1 MTAPSVADSLG
12 DNHRPSISNSRL
24 VEYNATPSLWVH
36 GAPKLPRTVGAARN
50 DVSVAVHEDDP
61 ARLDLS
67 GFVDPDEAVR
77 RACAGL
83 AEYTGTAREL
93 IGATGAMRVAHM
105 AFMGFVARARGLHE
119 AIAREIKNENPHA
132 VFILIRGMAE
142 LATLL
147 LYTNKY
153 PNYIETVVGIGSTK
167 FKRKSY
173 LAMFDALR
181 ERAPGLKAVYAEL
194 SDYSHMGPGGI
205 ANAVTPVDDECR
217 SIAWT
222 DIPHW
227 RSANDFRVACALT
240 EEVVEMVLEGLRE
253 FGRVHISEATTD
265 EIGIIGEHRPVAP
278 ADMDTLRTLEGDKS
292 VS

>member
-1 MTAPSVADSLG
+1 M
-12 DNHRPSISNSRL
+12 
-24 VEYNATPSLWVH
+24 
-36 GAPKLPRTVGAARN
+36 
-50 DVSVAVHEDDP
+50 
-61 ARLDLS
+61 LDLS
-67 GFVDPDEAVR
+67 GFVDPEEAVQ
-77 RACAGL
+77 RASAGL
-83 AEYTGTAREL
+83 TEYTDIARESMST
-93 IGATGAMRVAHM
+93 TGSMRLAHM
-105 AFMGFVARARGLHE
+105 AFMGFVGRARGLHE
-119 AIAREIKNENPHA
+119 AIVREIKNENPHA

-147 LYTNKY
+147 LYTNRY
-153 PNYIETVVGIGSTK
+153 PGYIETVVGVGPNK

-194 SDYSHMGPGGI
+194 SGYSHMGPGGI
-205 ANAVTPVDDECR
+205 ANAVTPVDDDSR

-240 EEVVEMVLEGLRE
+240 EEAVEMVLEGLRE
-253 FGRVHISEATTD
+253 FVRAHLSEATTA

-278 ADMDTLRTLEGDKS
+278 ADIDMLRARGEDEPAS
-292 VS
+292 